1 MESFYIILTGTL
13 VSISCGLL
21 GCYLVLRKVAM
32 IGDAIAHSILPG
44 IVGMYLLSGS
54 RNPITMLIGAML
66 IGIFTT
72 ATIEFL
78 QRKVHIQSDASIG
91 VVFTS
96 FFAVGIIMIS
106 LYANKVDLDQ
116 DCVLY
121 GEISSVPLDVWIT
134 ERGSNM
140 GPRVLYILGAVALI
154 VIGFIKISYR
164 ALFLTSFDV
173 GFASSLGVKVSIW
186 HYLLMGMVSF
196 TTVTSFESVG
206 SVLVVGFLIIP
217 PSTAY
222 LLTNSLKNMLYITC
236 VIGLIDSAAGYYLAK
251 FFNGSVSGA
260 IMSVAGFLF
269 LLVFIYTEIK
279 KKKL

>member
-32 IGDAIAHSILPG
+32 IGDAIAHSLLPG
-44 IVGMYLLSGS
+44 IVGMFLLSGS

-66 IGIFTT
+66 VGIFTT
-72 ATIEFL
+72 FVIEFL
-78 QRKVHIQSDASIG
+78 QRRIHLQSDASIG

-106 LYANKVDLDQ
+106 LYAHKVDLDQ

-121 GEISSVPLDVWIT
+121 GEISSVPLDLWIT
-134 ERGSNM
+134 ESGMNM
-140 GPRVLYILGAVALI
+140 GPRVLYILGI
-154 VIGFIKISYR
+154 VTLFVIFFIKISYR
-164 ALFLTSFDV
+164 ALFLTSFDS
-173 GFASSLGVKVSIW
+173 GFATSLGVKVSTW
-186 HYLLMGMVSF
+186 HYILMGMVSF

-236 VIGLIDSAAGYYLAK
+236 LIGFIDSTAGYYLAK

-260 IMSVAGFLF
+260 ITSVAGFVF
-269 LLVFIYTEIK
+269 LLVFIYTDIRK
-279 KKKL
+279 KML